1 MFPGGRTGIGL
12 LLLRTALGA
21 GVLMQG
27 VGDLAEASDPTAGT
41 WIADLLAIAAGT
53 SLLIGLLTPISAGLV
68 GVIATARCA
77 SILPPP
83 NAHPFASTPSIALLA
98 VIANAVVLVGPG
110 AFSLDARLFGLRE
123 IIIPSSRSEASRD
136 EDVSL

>member
-1 MFPGGRTGIGL
+1 VFPGGRTGIGL

-27 VGDLAEASDPTAGT
+27 VGDLAGASDPTAGT
-41 WIADLLAIAAGT
+41 WIADLLAIAAGM
-53 SLLIGLLTPISAGLV
+53 SLLIGLLTPIGAGLV

-83 NAHPFASTPSIALLA
+83 NAHPFASIPSIALLA
-98 VIANAVVLVGPG
+98 VIATAVVLVGPG

-123 IIIPSSRSEASRD
+123 IIIPSSRSEESD
-136 EDVSL
+136 D